1 MNPWVREP
9 TGVCVC
15 VCEPT
20 GVGVCEPVC
29 VCVHVAVG
37 VEGADE
43 LGGQQEGSG
52 CGWDVTEC
60 GGVEPIEA
68 FPLRGGGGRGG
79 GGDARRSAGPSERCG
94 SGQCCRWR
102 AGRGEVRR
110 VGPWSAAWA
119 PRPPLVSPNSRC
131 PPQTIADIIR
141 TCLGPRAMM
150 KVSAAAV
157 PVRHSE

>member
-43 LGGQQEGSG
+43 LGGQHGRQWVGRHG
-52 CGWDVTEC
+52 VW
-60 GGVEPIEA
+60 GVEPIEA